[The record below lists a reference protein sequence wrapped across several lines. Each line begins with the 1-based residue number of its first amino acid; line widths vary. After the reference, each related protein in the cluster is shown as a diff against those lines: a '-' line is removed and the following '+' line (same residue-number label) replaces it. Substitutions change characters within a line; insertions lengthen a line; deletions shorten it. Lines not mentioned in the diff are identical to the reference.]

1 MFFIDTPLSTKK
13 DGKGNWPLVYYIT
26 LNSVLFLCAALYIP
40 MVISIRKLQHLASS
54 IKNKP
59 HKYIMYQTTLIIT
72 FKIAQL
78 FATLLFV
85 FDGETFSDNFPFLCS
100 LDMIST
106 PLTIQLSYLLCN
118 KKTLADVR
126 KRSTLRSFYRII
138 FKKSTVDPSVQD
150 ATTSVPA
157 V

>member
-72 FKIAQL
+72 FKI
-78 FATLLFV
+78 
-85 FDGETFSDNFPFLCS
+85 NFPFLCS